1 MFGIKFVLYYFLE
14 LKLGEIKIIKL
25 RFVNFLEIR

>member
-1 MFGIKFVLYYFLE
+1 MYGIKFVLYYFLE

-25 RFVNFLEIR
+25 RFIDFLEIK